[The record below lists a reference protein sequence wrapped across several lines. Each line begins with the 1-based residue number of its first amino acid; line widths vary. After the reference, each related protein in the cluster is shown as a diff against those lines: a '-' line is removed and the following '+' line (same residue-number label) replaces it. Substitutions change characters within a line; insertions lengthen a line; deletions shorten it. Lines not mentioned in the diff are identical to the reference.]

1 MMIGVEIVFFI
12 LKLFLEPTRFGYLII
27 IAVSVVVG
35 ALIYGGITI
44 KNRLADEFLGDIP
57 GKIRRKVTFY
67 NENR

>member
-57 GKIRRKVTFY
+57 GKIRRKVKFLQ
-67 NENR
+67 

>member
-57 GKIRRKVTFY
+57 GKIRRKVTFLQ
-67 NENR
+67 

>member
-1 MMIGVEIVFFI
+1 
-12 LKLFLEPTRFGYLII
+12 

-57 GKIRRKVTFY
+57 GKIRRKVTFLQ
-67 NENR
+67 

>member
-44 KNRLADEFLGDIP
+44 KNRLADEFSGDIP
-57 GKIRRKVTFY
+57 GKIRRKVTFLQ
-67 NENR
+67 